1 MVLSISVQKNRTVD
15 DTTPMTQEELEQY
28 FRYGDTSPEAISHR
42 LILARLST
50 GKLQKDIAS
59 EIGISK
65 QTLHSQE
72 AAGSG
77 NVKTGRYYLRRH
89 GIDFNFLFY
98 GDASRLSSETV
109 SRLVSPPKPGADQS
123 DRTPS

>member
-1 MVLSISVQKNRTVD
+1 M
-15 DTTPMTQEELEQY
+15 DTKRMTHDELEQY
-28 FRYGDTSPEAISHR
+28 FRFGDTSPEAISHR

-50 GKLQKDIAS
+50 GRLQKDIAG

-72 AAGSG
+72 AAGSA
-77 NVKTGRYYLRRH
+77 NIKTGRYYLRKH

-109 SRLVSPPKPGADQS
+109 DRLVSPPKPGPD
-123 DRTPS
+123 